1 MWRNCCASTAATN
14 NPYGMQS
21 IVRVSLMSETGA
33 SLFALDRQLHVM
45 KLRIFAKV
53 AVRVVGTLAGLPG
66 LGLLFIALLML
77 YLGIPDRDAERISI
91 GGFLLAF
98 AAYFLHTAYLAWF
111 RFSPLA
117 VRRVCGA
124 LCIYGMTFVTEKLL
138 DVTVHSDAF
147 WPAFA
152 FLGCVVAVYIAY
164 RFVSNRLRRLL
175 FPESVPEPVAALPR
189 QHGGH
194 E

>member
-1 MWRNCCASTAATN
+1 
-14 NPYGMQS
+14 
-21 IVRVSLMSETGA
+21 
-33 SLFALDRQLHVM
+33 M

-53 AVRVVGTLAGLPG
+53 VVRVIATLVGL
-66 LGLLFIALLML
+66 LGLWLLFTALLLL
-77 YLGIPDRDAERISI
+77 YHVIPERDAGRISM
-91 GGFLLAF
+91 GVFALPF
-98 AAYFLHTAYLAWF
+98 AAYYLYTAYLVWF

-117 VRRVCGA
+117 VRHVCGA
-124 LCIYGMTFVTEKLL
+124 LCLYGMIFVTAKLL
-138 DVTVHSDAF
+138 EVTAHSYAL

-164 RFVSNRLRRLL
+164 RFVSNRLSRLL
-175 FPESVPEPVAALPR
+175 FPENVQEPVAALPS

>member
-1 MWRNCCASTAATN
+1 
-14 NPYGMQS
+14 
-21 IVRVSLMSETGA
+21 
-33 SLFALDRQLHVM
+33 M

-66 LGLLFIALLML
+66 LGLLFIALLNL
-77 YLGIPDRDAERISI
+77 YLGIPDRDAKRISI
-91 GGFLLAF
+91 GGFLLAL
-98 AAYFLHTAYLAWF
+98 AAYFLHTSYLVWF

-124 LCIYGMTFVTEKLL
+124 LCLYGMTFVTAKLL
-138 DVTVHSDAF
+138 DVTDHSDAI

-152 FLGCVVAVYIAY
+152 FLGCVVAVYVVY
-164 RFVSNRLRRLL
+164 RFASDRLSRLL
-175 FPESVPEPVAALPR
+175 FPESVQEEVAALPS